1 MTKPENP
8 HKATIRN
15 PTDSGETPGRM
26 WQLAGERR
34 KGAACSVSTHRL
46 SWRPSTKGNSNCRE
60 SPEASTD
67 LDHGWHQGQRR
78 VIGHHTSC
86 GCPVPWGEQASPQW
100 GPVPQKYMPWIIT
113 RKQQTT
119 PHQGI
124 LYKLLALKMPTQ
136 PQDRKTD
143 AGADLDYKKQ
153 EYRHRRLESPS
164 L

>member
-34 KGAACSVSTHRL
+34 KGAACSVSTGHL
-46 SWRPSTKGNSNCRE
+46 SWRPSTKGDSNCRE
-60 SPEASTD
+60 SPEAFTD

-100 GPVPQKYMPWIIT
+100 GPVPQKYTPRIIT

-119 PHQGI
+119 PHQGM
-124 LYKLLALKMPTQ
+124 LYKPMGRTSITSVGTCPTEVHAL
-136 PQDRKTD
+136 DHHEEI
-143 AGADLDYKKQ
+143 ADNP
-153 EYRHRRLESPS
+153 SPRDT